1 MQPHLHQ
8 HQQQPLPYH
17 TNEVFFD
24 AQQAEEMVEAVKL
37 PDPGRL
43 K

>member
-1 MQPHLHQ
+1 L
-8 HQQQPLPYH
+8 QQPIIPYHAIAVH